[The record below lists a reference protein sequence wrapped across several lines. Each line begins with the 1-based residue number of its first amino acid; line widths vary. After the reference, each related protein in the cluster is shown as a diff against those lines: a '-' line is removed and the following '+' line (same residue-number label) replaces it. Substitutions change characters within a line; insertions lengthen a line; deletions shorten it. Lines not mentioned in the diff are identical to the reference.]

1 MDVTPRKDKDSR
13 GSAFAHAREDEMKV
27 AKIFLAFLA
36 VSLLVV
42 ALVPATSAKEL
53 NRTTIVSFNQP
64 IEVPGQVL
72 PAGKYLIEIFE
83 TFSYRHIVRIYS
95 PDRDKL
101 FATILAIP
109 NYRLTPTE
117 DTVMT
122 FAERPANSPEAL
134 KAWFYPGNQY
144 GEEFVYP
151 KARAVEL
158 AEATHE
164 TIPTMEK
171 EPATV
176 EEFKTEPLEAVTP
189 ENKEVTIAEAIPMQ
203 PPAVQA
209 AAPEPATLPK
219 TASHVP
225 LIALSG
231 VVLLVLA
238 VAVRRIVS

>member
-1 MDVTPRKDKDSR
+1 
-13 GSAFAHAREDEMKV
+13 MKV
-27 AKIFLAFLA
+27 AKTLLAFLT

-42 ALVPATSAKEL
+42 AFVPAAGAKVL

-72 PAGKYLIEIFE
+72 PAGKYLMEIFE

-95 PDRDKL
+95 PDRDKI

-117 DTVMT
+117 TTVMT
-122 FAERPANSPEAL
+122 FAERPADSPQAL

-158 AEATHE
+158 AQVTHE

-189 ENKEVTIAEAIPMQ
+189 ENKEVTIAEAFPMQ

-225 LIALSG
+225 LIGLSG
-231 VVLLVLA
+231 VMLVGIAFALRRLA
-238 VAVRRIVS
+238 S